1 MLNWETARRK
11 TSLDTITE
19 TNLLIK
25 FADGITLSI
34 PIGPKLPDDSTV
46 SEIQNIALWSSMNRM
61 KLNLTKT

>member
-25 FADGITLSI
+25 FADDITLSI

-46 SEIQNIALWSSMNRM
+46 SEIPKNWALVKYESYEI
-61 KLNLTKT
+61 KFD